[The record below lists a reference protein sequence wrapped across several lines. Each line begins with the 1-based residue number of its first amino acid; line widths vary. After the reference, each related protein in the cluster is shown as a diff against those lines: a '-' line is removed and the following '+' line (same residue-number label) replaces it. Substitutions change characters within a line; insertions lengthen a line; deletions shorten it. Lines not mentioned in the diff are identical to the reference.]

1 MEPSGGPSCEYERL
15 IACGASWQARYAHS
29 LTRLSVW
36 IKIDAHS
43 ALVCSVLVCSVH
55 SRP

>member
-15 IACGASWQARYAHS
+15 IACGASWQARYAHT
-29 LTRLSVW
+29 LKRLSMW
-36 IKIDAHS
+36 INIDAHS